1 MQTFL
6 PYASYARSAQVLD
19 RKRLGK
25 QRVEVK
31 QLLIAMGYRVGDS
44 PGNSASS
51 WRNHPACKM
60 WMSWPSSLAVYGLAC
75 CVEWKRRG
83 YADTLTEQFVELHK
97 RLKTPVNHPDW
108 LGWDAFHISHQSN
121 LLRKDPAWY
130 GPLFMDVPP
139 DLPYI
144 WPTPELYAKLQM
156 GYTTGMAQINTSH

>member
-6 PYASYARSAQVLD
+6 PFASFQLSAQVLD

-31 QLLIAMGYRVGDS
+31 QLLIAMGYQVGDT
-44 PGNSASS
+44 PGNRDSS

-60 WMSWPSSLAVYGLAC
+60 WAQWPGALAVYGLNC
-75 CVEWKRRG
+75 TVEWRRRG
-83 YADTLTEQFVELHK
+83 YKDSLQESFLALSKSLP
-97 RLKTPVNHPDW
+97 KTTPDW
-108 LGWDAFHISHQSN
+108 LGWEAFHISHKSN

-130 GPLFMDVPP
+130 GPLFPGVPD

-144 WPTPELYAKLQM
+144 WPTPELYAKIQM
-156 GYTTGMAQINTSH
+156 GYTTGMAQINTQH

>member
-6 PYASYARSAQVLD
+6 PFANYQASAQVLD

-31 QLLIAMGYRVGDS
+31 QLLIAMGIKVGDT
-44 PGNSASS
+44 PGNEKSAWSS
-51 WRNHPACKM
+51 HPACKM
-60 WMSWPSSLAVYGLAC
+60 WRQWPGSLAIYGLAC
-75 CVEWKRRG
+75 TVEWRRRG
-83 YADTLTEQFVELHK
+83 YEDSLQETFLQIAK
-97 RLKTPVNHPDW
+97 RLKPNTPDW

-130 GPLFMDVPP
+130 GPIFKGVP
-139 DLPYI
+139 DNLPYI

-156 GYTTGMAQINTSH
+156 GYTTGIRQINTQH